1 LADAL
6 GMEGAA
12 RRAALNLTN
21 VGDPNKDT
29 VEFRQCNGTLDGRI
43 VQAFCRLCVALIGA
57 ARWSPEA
64 ALLTPEPLGSHW
76 RHEHPAQT
84 SSGDPQPLWRFL
96 AAVCREGLPVEAAAS
111 LLWLYRQGAWQP
123 SLATLASA

>member
-1 LADAL
+1 
-6 GMEGAA
+6 
-12 RRAALNLTN
+12 LTN

-57 ARWSPEA
+57 ACWHPAA
-64 ALLTPEPLGSHW
+64 ALLAPEPLGSHW
-76 RHEHPAQT
+76 RHDHLDDPAGAAGA
-84 SSGDPQPLWRFL
+84 GDPQPLWRFL
-96 AAVCREGLPVEAAAS
+96 AAACPDGLPVEAAAS
-111 LLWLYRQGAWQP
+111 LLWLYRRGTWQP